1 MTDIEQN
8 EIIAEIEERVMSA
21 VVKKFEARITQ
32 VESSNRNLGN
42 NLKFLRDLVEESVHL
57 TEQTSGIVVEHVT
70 TLDKRLD
77 SIGSIFSDKIKRQ
90 LEGNTNIKALLLA
103 FDKQEA
109 IKTEE
114 DNQE

>member
-1 MTDIEQN
+1 MTDIEQT
-8 EIIAEIEERVMSA
+8 EIIAEIEERVMAA

-77 SIGSIFSDKIKRQ
+77 SIGSIFSEKIKRQ
-90 LEGNTNIKALLLA
+90 LEGCADIKALLAA
-103 FDKQEA
+103 FDKQEVNQ
-109 IKTEE
+109 TE
-114 DNQE
+114 DGNQE